1 MARILLV
8 DDDFNLVDTV
18 QPYLKSHGHVVD
30 SCYTGEDALQ
40 LLSSYSYDVIAL
52 DWTLPGIHGDA
63 VCKEYRA
70 SGGQAPIIFLTGK
83 EDVQSLEL
91 ALGYG
96 ADDYLVKPFDIRVLN
111 ARIKALLRRAGNSI
125 VPVLKIQDLVLDPEG
140 SSITV
145 NDQTVRLR
153 AKEKALL
160 EYLMRHPNRVFSS
173 QQLLDAV
180 WPADSDSSTTSVRT
194 WMGLLRHKLAEVGR
208 EELIRTVLG
217 SGYIIDD
224 PASKAS
230 ASAASPTSEA
240 GEAEA

>member
-1 MARILLV
+1 V
-8 DDDFNLVDTV
+8 DRC
-18 QPYLKSHGHVVD
+18 H
-30 SCYTGEDALQ
+30 TGEDALQ
-40 LLSSYSYDVIAL
+40 LLSAYSYDVIAL
-52 DWTLPGIHGDA
+52 DWTMPGINGDE
-63 VCKEYRA
+63 VCKRYRG

-111 ARIKALLRRAGNSI
+111 ARVKALLRRAGNPI

-145 NDQTVRLR
+145 GDQTVRLR

-180 WPADSDSSTTSVRT
+180 WPADSDAATTSVRT
-194 WMGLLRHKLAEVGR
+194 WMGFLRHKLAEVGR
-208 EELIRTVLG
+208 ESLVRTVLG

-224 PASKAS
+224 GNAKITAEGEP
-230 ASAASPTSEA
+230 EA
-240 GEAEA
+240 

>member
-8 DDDFNLVDTV
+8 DDDINLVETV
-18 QPYLKSHGHVVD
+18 EPYLKSHGHVVD
-30 SCYTGEDALQ
+30 CCHTGEDALQ
-40 LLSSYSYDVIAL
+40 LLGAYSYDVIAL
-52 DWTLPGIHGDA
+52 DWTMPGINGDE
-63 VCKEYRA
+63 VCKRYRS

-83 EDVQSLEL
+83 EDVQSIEL

-96 ADDYLVKPFDIRVLN
+96 ADDYMVKPFDIRVLN
-111 ARIKALLRRAGNSI
+111 ARIKALLRRAGNPI

-145 NDQTVRLR
+145 GTQTVRLR

-180 WPADSDSSTTSVRT
+180 WPADSDAATTSVRT
-194 WMGLLRHKLAEVGR
+194 WMGFLRHKLAEVGR
-208 EELIRTVLG
+208 ESLVRTVLG

-224 PASKAS
+224 VDSK
-230 ASAASPTSEA
+230 TSGESEPEA
-240 GEAEA
+240 